1 MIKSFFLLQ
10 TSRVIHLWD
19 LIFDNPANVTPKMVD
34 NLKLEVYFSG
44 VLFAILF
51 LGIAMLIAFLIP
63 HEPGKN
69 PTDPG
74 KRRIGLLF
82 MGILVVVLMFVI
94 SLLITSDLTGKKAA
108 ELQQAALIS
117 VAISG
122 ILYFVLA
129 FVMSKV
135 FRKTKL
141 GTWFPSKK

>member
-10 TSRVIHLWD
+10 TTRVIHLWD
-19 LIFDNPANVTPKMVD
+19 LIFDNPGNVSATMLD
-34 NLKLEVYFSG
+34 NLKMEAYFTG
-44 VLFAILF
+44 ILFSIVF

-69 PTDPG
+69 PQDPR
-74 KRRIGLLF
+74 KRRIWLLV
-82 MGILVVVLMFVI
+82 MGILLVILMFVI
-94 SLLITSDLTGKKAA
+94 SMLITSDLSGKKAA

-117 VAISG
+117 VVISG
-122 ILYFVLA
+122 VLYFL
-129 FVMSKV
+129 MSFGLSKA

>member
-19 LIFDNPANVTPKMVD
+19 LIFDNPGTVSATMLD
-34 NLKLEVYFSG
+34 NLKMEAYLTGIVFSI
-44 VLFAILF
+44 VF
-51 LGIAMLIAFLIP
+51 LGIAMLIGFLIP

-69 PTDPG
+69 PTDPR
-74 KRRIGLLF
+74 KRRIWLLV
-82 MGILVVVLMFVI
+82 MGVLLVILMFVI
-94 SLLITSDLTGKKAA
+94 SMLITSDLTGKKAA

-122 ILYFVLA
+122 VLYTLMA
-129 FVMSKV
+129 FGLSKA